1 MRHDSLASRADRRLS
16 KCVRSQ
22 GRSRSDFMVDAKARS
37 LEIHRA
43 AEAIAS
49 CLRNQRLQ

>member
-1 MRHDSLASRADRRLS
+1 MRHDSLASCVDRRLS
-16 KCVRSQ
+16 KCVRGQ

-49 CLRNQRLQ
+49 RLRNQGLQ